1 MKLGVVG
8 LLPEWH
14 QIDRIAA
21 QAVRDAGFRGASIII
36 GKSLE
41 ADLADL
47 IRLKAA
53 LHEADLEAAQ
63 TNGWYEVLV
72 HPDPATRA
80 QGVAG
85 AQALVRI
92 GRLLNAHSVYIRPGS
107 INPRGPWFAHP
118 DNHTSEVFDRLVASL
133 RQVAATA
140 EAEGLPLALEG
151 HVLSPLDTP
160 ERMRAVLDAVG
171 SPALKFNLDA
181 VNFIGSVAAVH
192 DPRPTIERLFDLLGP
207 DIAAVHVKDCALEDD
222 LVLHIQEVLL
232 GAGTMDQA
240 LILRR
245 LGNVRPE
252 VYTLIEHLPDERIPE
267 ARAVY
272 WQVAQ
277 AAGVTLEV

>member
-14 QIDRIAA
+14 LIDRAA
-21 QAVRDAGFRGASIII
+21 AAAVRAAGFRGASIII
-36 GKSLE
+36 GKPLE
-41 ADLADL
+41 ADPADL
-47 IRLKAA
+47 ARLKAA
-53 LHEADLEAAQ
+53 LAEADLQAAQ

-72 HPDPATRA
+72 HPDDAVRA
-80 QGVAG
+80 QGIAG
-85 AQALVRI
+85 ARALVRI
-92 GRLLNAHSVYIRPGS
+92 GRFLGAPNVYIRPGS

-118 DNHTSEVFDRLVASL
+118 ANTTPRVFDRLVASL
-133 RQVAATA
+133 KQVAAVA

-192 DPRPTIERLFDLLGP
+192 DPRPTIERLFELLGP
-207 DIAAVHVKDCALEDD
+207 AIAAVHIKDCRLEDD
-222 LVLHIQEVLL
+222 LVLHIQECQL
-232 GAGTMDQA
+232 GEGTLDQK
-240 LILRR
+240 LILQR
-245 LGNVRPE
+245 LQAVQPD
-252 VYTLIEHLPDERIPE
+252 VYVLIEHLPDDRIPA
-267 ARAVY
+267 ARAHF

-277 AAGVTLEV
+277 QAGLALEA